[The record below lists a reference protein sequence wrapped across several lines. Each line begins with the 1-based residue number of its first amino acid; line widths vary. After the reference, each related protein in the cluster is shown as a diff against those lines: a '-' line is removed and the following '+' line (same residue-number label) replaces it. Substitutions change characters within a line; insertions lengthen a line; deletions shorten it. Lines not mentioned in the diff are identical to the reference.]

1 MTQNRH
7 LPPCF
12 SFCLT
17 LSQWCH
23 HALDLNKFGEHAVM
37 IININDFYFN
47 PDPASNNRTPT
58 VDPWSSVWWTASQP
72 FTAPAS
78 GQVAASVCVCVYV
91 CMWAFIRNI
100 KRTLHLHILS
110 RCWKMSPKEQNPILF
125 FDFYQAPVFIPMLLL
140 LCVNSVHLSSAK
152 DMLSFFIVSV
162 VPHGKV
168 APDLPTTTLAVTP
181 SLSLCVL
188 CILITRL
195 SCRAFDLNVTPPFA
209 WIFITE

>member
-12 SFCLT
+12 SFYLT

-78 GQVAASVCVCVYV
+78 GQVAASVCVCVRV
-91 CMWAFIRNI
+91 HVS
-100 KRTLHLHILS
+100 LHKEHKEDAASSYPVPLL
-110 RCWKMSPKEQNPILF
+110 KNEPKGTKSNF
-125 FDFYQAPVFIPMLLL
+125 VFWF
-140 LCVNSVHLSSAK
+140 LSSS
-152 DMLSFFIVSV
+152 SFYPNVVVVVCELCASEFSKGHVVFLYRLCCSAWQSRAWFTHDDAGGDPVS
-162 VPHGKV
+162 
-168 APDLPTTTLAVTP
+168 LPLRSVYINYSSKLQSVWP
-181 SLSLCVL
+181 
-188 CILITRL
+188 
-195 SCRAFDLNVTPPFA
+195 
-209 WIFITE
+209 